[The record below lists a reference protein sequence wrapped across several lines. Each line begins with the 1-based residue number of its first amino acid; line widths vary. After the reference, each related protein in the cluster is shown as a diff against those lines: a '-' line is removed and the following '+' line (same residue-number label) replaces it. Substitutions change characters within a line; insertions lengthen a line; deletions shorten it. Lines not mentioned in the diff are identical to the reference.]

1 MKTKIIILIVSLMFA
16 YSCKKN
22 ETTSE
27 VKKDEVKVEQKE
39 DVKVKIT
46 EEDLKKVEV
55 KEVKKEEVKAEAG
68 NYVEDYTK
76 FLATL
81 SEKDIKSIPKAV
93 NYFNEKLKGVDGKL
107 VDACYAKF
115 EEFYEK
121 VNSAEGEVFANKD
134 QLFQTKV
141 YEVLNPGSTS
151 DDNGKPKKEHIDYAN
166 SLKENGFEL
175 GAMEGNFFLQKN
187 NKFVNDKIKD
197 IVSPVL
203 KEFLTKTQTEKEE
216 GFITIGAILIPIK
229 SLAER
234 IVFWENFAKK
244 NGDFVLINQVN
255 EMLKDYK
262 IRLFTGME
270 SNPVFNYETDVIT
283 NEFQTAY
290 KFLIENHSNTE
301 IGKLTK
307 EFYSIIEKNEFK
319 DSEELKK
326 FIEKNKLQYE

>member
-16 YSCKKN
+16 YSCKKT
-22 ETTSE
+22 ETTADVKKEE
-27 VKKDEVKVEQKE
+27 VKAEE
-39 DVKVKIT
+39 KVKIT

-55 KEVKKEEVKAEAG
+55 KDVKKEEVKVG

-81 SEKDIKSIPKAV
+81 SEKDIKSIPKALD
-93 NYFNEKLKGVDGKL
+93 YFNEKLKGGDVKIVDG
-107 VDACYAKF
+107 CYVKF
-115 EEFYEK
+115 NEFYEK
-121 VNSAEGEVFANKD
+121 VISAEGESFANKD
-134 QLFQTKV
+134 ELFQFKV
-141 YEVLNPGSTS
+141 YEVFNPEST

-166 SLKENGFEL
+166 SLKENGFQL
-175 GAMEGNFFLQKN
+175 NSMEGNFFLEKN
-187 NKFVNDKIKD
+187 NKFINDKIID
-197 IVSPVL
+197 FVSPVM
-203 KEFLTKTQTEKEE
+203 KEYLTKTQKEKEE
-216 GFITIGAILIPIK
+216 GYITIGAILIPIK

-234 IVFWENFAKK
+234 IVFWENFVKK
-244 NGDFVLINQVN
+244 NGDFVLINQVK

-283 NEFQTAY
+283 NEFQTVF
-290 KFLIENHSNTE
+290 KFLIDNHSNTE

-319 DSEELKK
+319 DSEELKE
-326 FIEKNKLQYE
+326 FIKKNELQFE

>member
-16 YSCKKN
+16 YSCKKT
-22 ETTSE
+22 ETTADVKKEE
-27 VKKDEVKVEQKE
+27 VKAEE
-39 DVKVKIT
+39 KVKIT

-55 KEVKKEEVKAEAG
+55 KDVKKEEVKVG

-81 SEKDIKSIPKAV
+81 SEKDIKSIPKALD
-93 NYFNEKLKGVDGKL
+93 YFNEKLKGVDSKF
-107 VDACYAKF
+107 VDQCYLKF
-115 EEFYEK
+115 NEFYEK
-121 VNSAEGEVFANKD
+121 VISAESESFSNKD
-134 QLFQTKV
+134 ELFQFKV
-141 YEVLNPGSTS
+141 YEVFNPEST

-166 SLKENGFEL
+166 SLKENGFQL
-175 GAMEGNFFLQKN
+175 NSMEGNFFLEKN
-187 NKFVNDKIKD
+187 NKFINDKIID
-197 IVSPVL
+197 FVSPVM
-203 KEFLTKTQTEKEE
+203 KEYLTKTQKEKEE
-216 GFITIGAILIPIK
+216 GYITIGAILIPIK

-234 IVFWENFAKK
+234 IVFWENFVKK
-244 NGDFVLINQVN
+244 NGDFVLINQVK

-283 NEFQTAY
+283 NEFQTVF
-290 KFLIENHSNTE
+290 KFLIDNHSNTE

-319 DSEELKK
+319 DSEELKE
-326 FIEKNKLQYE
+326 FIKKNELQFE